1 MEIIEQ
7 MSLNVTKQYLSNIFF
22 LFKWLLS
29 ERKQNAVFK
38 NILHFKNQTNLGASS
53 THIQML
59 VQVYGFYKQNMGSVD
74 CRWLASHIFFVLHED
89 SVL

>member
-1 MEIIEQ
+1 ML
-7 MSLNVTKQYLSNIFF
+7 LNNIYLTYFF

-59 VQVYGFYKQNMGSVD
+59 VQLYGFYKQNMVSVD
-74 CRWLASHIFFVLHED
+74 CRWLASHIFVLHED